1 MLSSPHLMLPD
12 VRSDNIILIFD
23 NRVQGLEKLRS
34 SFAAEVLVHTGPAFD
49 QLPPGI
55 KIMLDAACLQHLQS
69 CVHMTGNT
77 DTGINIFIQLRRVDI

>member
-1 MLSSPHLMLPD
+1 MD
-12 VRSDNIILIFD
+12 DFF
-23 NRVQGLEKLRS
+23 LRPEQRRPERFAEPGGNVDRER
-34 SFAAEVLVHTGPAFD
+34 FAAEVLVHTGPAFD